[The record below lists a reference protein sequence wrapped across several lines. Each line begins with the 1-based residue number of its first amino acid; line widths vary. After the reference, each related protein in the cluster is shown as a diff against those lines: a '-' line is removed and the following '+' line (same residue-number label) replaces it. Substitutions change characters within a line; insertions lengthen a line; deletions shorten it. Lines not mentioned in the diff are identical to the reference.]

1 MQVLLR
7 TSSLTLRHLLT
18 APTGSVDAIITG
30 RAAGLN
36 LQTETEAA
44 AEMTASKDPVR
55 KKPTDSQQDEEFVD
69 VSPPQRN
76 WKGIAISLLV
86 IMVVCSLITLSVVV
100 LTPTDPPDTSKSKL
114 TVADLFKPEF
124 QIHDPEARWIN
135 DLEVVYRNRDGHVVT
150 FNFVLNETEV
160 ILKNTTFVSYCC
172 HFHYLL
178 CISVI

>member
-7 TSSLTLRHLLT
+7 TSSLTLRRLLT

-135 DLEVVYRNRDGHVVT
+135 GESS
-150 FNFVLNETEV
+150 
-160 ILKNTTFVSYCC
+160 VSLS
-172 HFHYLL
+172 FRF
-178 CISVI
+178 